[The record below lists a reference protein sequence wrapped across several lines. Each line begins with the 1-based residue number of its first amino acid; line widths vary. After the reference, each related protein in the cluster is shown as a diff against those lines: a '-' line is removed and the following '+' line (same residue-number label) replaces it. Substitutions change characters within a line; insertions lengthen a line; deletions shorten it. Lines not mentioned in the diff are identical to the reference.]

1 MTHVRTS
8 TLISLACFGFLT
20 VAVVACT
27 KEEVTNDAGDMATS
41 GDMVTRSCC
50 GKPGDPGNSLG
61 VGKYCTSAAGVE
73 CRTNTSA
80 TVCSQLLQDPSRP
93 TYFCT
98 QQCAPDAG
106 TNTCGDGAKC
116 TMDKGTQ
123 QWGCVPTPCVDTPAP
138 GCML

>member
-1 MTHVRTS
+1 MTHLRTS
-8 TLISLACFGFLT
+8 SLIALACFGFLS

-27 KEEVTNDAGDMATS
+27 KEEAATDS
-41 GDMVTRSCC
+41 GDMTVRSCC

-61 VGKYCTSAAGVE
+61 VGKYCSSAAGAE

-80 TVCSQLLQDPSRP
+80 TICSQLLQDPTRP

-98 QQCAPDAG
+98 QPCVPDAG

-123 QWGCVPTPCVDTPAP
+123 QWGCVPAPCVDTPAP
-138 GCML
+138 GCVL